1 MLYSIHPSPNIYY
14 PLAYFYIKEQQIF
27 RDGESTLKEST
38 LKGHSYENAGIMWL
52 VLSLLIDLSL
62 PWESYQ

>member
-14 PLAYFYIKEQQIF
+14 PLAYFYTKEQQIF
-27 RDGESTLKEST
+27 GDGEST

-52 VLSLLIDLSL
+52 VLSLLIDLGL
-62 PWESYQ
+62 P